1 MSIRDNNYNWRKEA
15 REFAE
20 VARRVLKPIFN
31 EYKNQ
36 FTFEEMYYLIC
47 TEFHEII
54 LDEALELKHPDSIYG
69 KA

>member
-20 VARRVLKPIFN
+20 AARRALKPIFN

-36 FTFEEMYYLIC
+36 FTFEEMYYLVC

-54 LDEALELKHPDSIYG
+54 LDEVLGLKHPDSQYG
-69 KA
+69 NV